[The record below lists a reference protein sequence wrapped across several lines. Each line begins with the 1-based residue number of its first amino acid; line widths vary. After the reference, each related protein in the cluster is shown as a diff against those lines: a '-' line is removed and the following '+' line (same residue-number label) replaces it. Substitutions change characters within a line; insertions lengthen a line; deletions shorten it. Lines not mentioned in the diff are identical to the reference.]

1 MGRRRSVIRQEINR
15 VLLSGRPQDY
25 VIVYVDRDPEAGQ
38 RLAELSA
45 SRVKAVS
52 EWAMTLDDDNI
63 IPLHRV
69 VEIRGPGGAVVW
81 RRGTKA

>member
-1 MGRRRSVIRQEINR
+1 
-15 VLLSGRPQDY
+15 
-25 VIVYVDRDPEAGQ
+25 
-38 RLAELSA
+38 
-45 SRVKAVS
+45 
-52 EWAMTLDDDNI
+52 MTLDDDNI